1 MAITDYKTKGK
12 VKNRYIFIRLVLII
26 SITIIGGF
34 IFGFAGPEKEW
45 GTINIVGVIIFA
57 LFFPWEWL
65 FLDKF
70 KKNSNSKK

>member
-1 MAITDYKTKGK
+1 
-12 VKNRYIFIRLVLII
+12 LII
-26 SITIIGGF
+26 SIIIIGGF